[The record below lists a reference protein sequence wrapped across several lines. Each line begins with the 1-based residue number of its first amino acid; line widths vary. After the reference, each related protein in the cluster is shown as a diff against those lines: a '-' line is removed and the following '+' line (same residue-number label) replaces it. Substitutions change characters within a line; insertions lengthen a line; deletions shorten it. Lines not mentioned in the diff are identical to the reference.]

1 MSKISGEIGK
11 IREFKQGF
19 IIKIGER
26 GDRSFLVLCFSSYN
40 TFKLT
45 RDEIAW
51 LQTLAFY
58 TNVSLENV
66 MKIEEL
72 MVHLEDLKQQESNPV
87 WLKNSCTPSKKNNA
101 LISPAISTTRF
112 YRI

>member
-1 MSKISGEIGK
+1 MKNFSGDIGK
-11 IREFKQGF
+11 IKEFKQGF

-72 MVHLEDLKQQESNPV
+72 MVHLKDLNNRNP
-87 WLKNSCTPSKKNNA
+87 TRYGSKTHVHDRRK
-101 LISPAISTTRF
+101 TTL
-112 YRI
+112 